1 MAFFSALVTILV
13 TLLAVTRAAPA
24 VARTDCT
31 QHLPQACDPG
41 RYTIEWFLRCTKPG
55 RDQLITN
62 RALFYSA
69 DAGPAASALRHSP
82 SSNRFYVTVWDF
94 CELARFAT
102 YNNSTST
109 TNSLYCVH
117 DNELLRDAYY
127 SAMSAAFAQL
137 ARESATI
144 MHLDPKNPPTSGIWP
159 VTEHPT
165 LQVSTDVAQL
175 WTVDRTGSLV
185 SYQQIKQ
192 TWKQDSA
199 ARKAMWAT
207 SWLLRQP
214 RRIKTSP
221 MDLARDLGAVDNNDD
236 DRNPYWS
243 EGHPLDDLM

>member
-94 CELARFAT
+94 
-102 YNNSTST
+102 S
-109 TNSLYCVH
+109 
-117 DNELLRDAYY
+117 
-127 SAMSAAFAQL
+127 AFAQL